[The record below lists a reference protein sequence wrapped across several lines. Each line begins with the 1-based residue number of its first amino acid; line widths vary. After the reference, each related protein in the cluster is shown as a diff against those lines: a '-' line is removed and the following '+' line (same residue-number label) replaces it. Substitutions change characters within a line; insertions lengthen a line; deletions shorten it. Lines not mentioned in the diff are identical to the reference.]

1 MQDKI
6 ADVIWNRPIGPA
18 HYRIGLECGPEMATA
33 VPGQFVMV
41 QLLPSSPVL
50 LRRPFSICKPIEE
63 NGELTG
69 IELIYKVVGRGT
81 RAMAA
86 LESGA
91 QVKLLGPLGN
101 GYKFSPKAENHL
113 LVAGGIGVAPLLFLA
128 WSMAKNGIS
137 GNHCQVYIGGQT
149 KEELFCQ
156 DDFIELGFSCQVSTD
171 DGTAGDQCRIT
182 DPVTDAVADT
192 RPDMIYAC
200 GPLPMVACLM
210 GIAEK
215 EQLACQVAL
224 ETVMACG
231 MGVCLGCAIK
241 PKKASK
247 SYLHACTDGPVFNA
261 SLIDLDA
268 LITQGS
274 QS

>member
-1 MQDKI
+1 MQDKF
-6 ADVIWNRPIGPA
+6 ADVVWNRPIGPS
-18 HYRIGLECGPEMATA
+18 HYRIGLACGPEMVMA

-41 QLLPSSPVL
+41 KLLGGSSIL

-63 NGELTG
+63 NGALTG
-69 IELIYKVVGRGT
+69 IELIYKVVGKGT

-86 LESGA
+86 LKPGA

-101 GYKFSPKAENHL
+101 GFKFSPKAENHL

-128 WSMAKNGIS
+128 WSMAKNGVS
-137 GNHCQVYIGGQT
+137 GHHCQVYIGGQT
-149 KEELFCQ
+149 EEELFCR
-156 DDFIELGFSCQVSTD
+156 DEFTELGYRCRVSTD
-171 DGTAGDQCRIT
+171 DGSAGDQCLIT
-182 DPVTDAVADT
+182 DPVTEAVVDT

-200 GPLPMVACLM
+200 GPLPMIACLM

-247 SYLHACTDGPVFNA
+247 SYLHACTDGPVFDA
-261 SLIDLDA
+261 AEIDLDA
-268 LITQGS
+268 LMA
-274 QS
+274 

>member
-1 MQDKI
+1 MQDQV
-6 ADVIWNRPIGPA
+6 ANVLWNRPLGPA
-18 HYRIGLECGPEMATA
+18 HYRLGLACGPEMAIA

-63 NGELTG
+63 NGVITG
-69 IELIYKVVGRGT
+69 IELVYKVVGKGT

-86 LESGA
+86 LEPGEK
-91 QVKLLGPLGN
+91 VKLLGPLGN
-101 GYKFSPKAENHL
+101 GFKFPLKAKHHL
-113 LVAGGIGVAPLLFLA
+113 LVAGGIGVAPLVFLA
-128 WSMAKNGIS
+128 WSMAKNGVS
-137 GNHCQVYIGGQT
+137 SDCCHVYIGGQT
-149 KEELFCQ
+149 EAELFCR
-156 DDFIELGFSCQVSTD
+156 DDFTQLGYRCRVSTD
-171 DGTAGDQCRIT
+171 DGTAGDQCLIT
-182 DPVTDAVADT
+182 DPVAETVEAI

-200 GPLPMVACLM
+200 GPLPMITCLM

-215 EQLACQVAL
+215 SQSPCQVAL

-247 SYLHACTDGPVFNA
+247 LYLHACTDGPVFDA
-261 SLIDLDA
+261 AAIDFDA
-268 LITQGS
+268 LTH
-274 QS
+274 